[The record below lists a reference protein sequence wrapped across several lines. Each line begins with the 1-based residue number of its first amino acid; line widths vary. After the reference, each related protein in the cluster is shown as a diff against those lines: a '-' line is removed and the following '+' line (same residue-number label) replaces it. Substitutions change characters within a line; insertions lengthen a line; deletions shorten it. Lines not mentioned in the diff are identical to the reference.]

1 MFQGVAWKNQLGNS
15 TFDRGFQTAWFDLQM
30 KRFQNTVGPS
40 MINKSL
46 PHVEFIVKKVDSLTR
61 GKERERL
68 LRILDGGDEDDATQK
83 M

>member
-1 MFQGVAWKNQLGNS
+1 MGNS
-15 TFDRGFQTAWFDLQM
+15 TFDRGFLTAWFDLQM

>member
-1 MFQGVAWKNQLGNS
+1 ME
-15 TFDRGFQTAWFDLQM
+15 
-30 KRFQNTVGPS
+30 RFQNTVGPS

-61 GKERERL
+61 GTERERL
-68 LRILDGGDEDDATQK
+68 LRIVDGGGGDVTTHK

>member
-1 MFQGVAWKNQLGNS
+1 
-15 TFDRGFQTAWFDLQM
+15 
-30 KRFQNTVGPS
+30 